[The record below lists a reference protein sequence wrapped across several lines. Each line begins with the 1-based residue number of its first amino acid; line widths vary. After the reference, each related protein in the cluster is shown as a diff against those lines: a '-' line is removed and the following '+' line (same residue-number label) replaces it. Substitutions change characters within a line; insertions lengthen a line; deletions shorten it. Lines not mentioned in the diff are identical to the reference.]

1 MPSKAKPL
9 AKPTTRKRAVAPVL
23 SPLAKR
29 TATVAAT
36 PRPRKAPEKP
46 TAPSLAAT
54 AVATKSTKQS
64 QLIALLR
71 TPAGTSIEQ
80 MTKVTGWQ
88 PHTVRGVISGVLRK
102 RLALNVA
109 CSSPDEAGIRTYRI
123 VDAA

>member
-9 AKPTTRKRAVAPVL
+9 AKPATRKRTVAPVP
-23 SPLAKR
+23 SPLTKR

-36 PRPRKAPEKP
+36 PRRRKSPGMP
-46 TAPSLAAT
+46 TAQALAA
-54 AVATKSTKQS
+54 APVATKSTKQS
-64 QLIALLR
+64 QLIALLHS
-71 TPAGTSIEQ
+71 PNGTSIEQ

-109 CSSPDEAGIRTYRI
+109 CAGPNEAGVRTYRI